1 MYIDFEMLQNEKSPL
16 DNFSL
21 QKMIDIAYSNSGLF
35 FQRESLAANFTAQ
48 SRLK

>member
-21 QKMIDIAYSNSGLF
+21 QKISYHSWLI
-35 FQRESLAANFTAQ
+35 
-48 SRLK
+48 